1 MTRTVA
7 GPAILAA
14 LVLLVSGAIGAH
26 AATTARVVAFP
37 SSQTI
42 PAAGA
47 LPPGGTRSVS
57 MTAGRGERE
66 GAWIV
71 FDGGGPVAA
80 TVDKG
85 TFGDIGLELAWGH
98 FVQVGSRLVPDAL
111 LPWDGRA
118 RDAERQHQP
127 IYVRVTIP
135 RTVAPGSYRAAVSVT
150 AGGATTSVPLTVRV
164 FPFTFGEGHR
174 NLLTSFHVS
183 PTTYLSTVARL
194 YGLGSPDERR
204 AANVGLFR
212 LLGEYGISPSSW
224 GFGEPRATA
233 GYTTSPKWWLDSAT
247 NMRDAVASG
256 SFAAMRIPISSNRTS
271 PRSWIAGIDPA
282 QPERWCDYLRAV
294 RSFWDQQGWLS
305 HSVPVLY
312 AQDEPTVAGQRLVA
326 RQSKVLHSCWPGAR
340 SIMTGNPLPGGRNR
354 FLSDGRDGDDLDVW
368 VVLSRRWYGQYTVPG
383 AQRAG
388 RSRARELASSIQR
401 VRKRAGVWSYTYGGV
416 GGTPGLSADEPLSNP
431 RLFLLWNALEATDGV
446 LYGQGMTSYD
456 TPNPLD
462 RLSRRGGFVL
472 LYPGKPGPIP
482 SARLEQI
489 RDGIEDWALFDA
501 VRGRSGAGT
510 VRAILGG
517 TGLFSAD
524 RARVELAC
532 RLGCEMRSATKYSWP
547 RWSHDASTGSRIER
561 ARLLALR
568 LAR

>member
-1 MTRTVA
+1 MTRTGV
-7 GPAILAA
+7 GSAILAG
-14 LVLLVSGAIGAH
+14 LVLLASGAIRAQ
-26 AATTARVVAFP
+26 AAPAAQVVAFP

-47 LPPGGTRSVS
+47 LPSGGTLSIS
-57 MTAGRGERE
+57 MRAGRGERE

-85 TFGDIGLELAWGH
+85 TLGDIGLELAWGH

-111 LPWDGRA
+111 LPWDGGA
-118 RDAERQHQP
+118 RDAEREHQP

-135 RTVAPGSYRAAVSVT
+135 RTVAPGSYRGAVSVT
-150 AGGATTSVPLTVRV
+150 AGAATTSVPLTVRV

-174 NLLTSFHVS
+174 TLLTSFHVS
-183 PTTYLSTVARL
+183 PATYLNSVARL

-204 AANVGLFR
+204 AANIALFR

-224 GFGEPRATA
+224 GFGEPRSVA
-233 GYTTSPKWWLDSAT
+233 GYASSPKWWLDSAA
-247 NMRDAVASG
+247 NMRDAAASG
-256 SFAAMRIPISSNRTS
+256 SFSAMRIPISSNRTS
-271 PRSWIAGIDPA
+271 RQNWIAGIDPA
-282 QPERWCDYLRAV
+282 QPEHWCDYLRAV

-305 HSVPVLY
+305 RSVPVLY

-340 SIMTGNPLPGGRNR
+340 SIMTGNPLPGGQNG
-354 FLSDGRDGDDLDVW
+354 FLSDGRNGDDLDVW
-368 VVLSRRWYGQYTVPG
+368 VVLSRRWYGQYTVPK
-383 AQRAG
+383 ARRAG
-388 RSRARELASSIQR
+388 RSRARELAASIQR
-401 VRKRAGVWSYTYGGV
+401 VRKRAGVWSYTYGAV
-416 GGTPGLSADEPLSNP
+416 GGTPGLGADEPLSNP
-431 RLFLLWNALEATDGV
+431 RLFLLWNALEGTDGV

-456 TPNPLD
+456 SPDPLD
-462 RLSRRGGFVL
+462 RLGRRGGFVL
-472 LYPGKPGPIP
+472 LYPGKTGPIP

-489 RDGIEDWALFDA
+489 RDGIEDWAIFDA
-501 VRGRSGAGT
+501 VRGRSGART

-517 TGLFSAD
+517 AGLFSAD
-524 RARVELAC
+524 RGGVKLAC
-532 RLGCEMRSATKYSWP
+532 RLGCEIQSATKYSWP
-547 RWSHDASTGSRIER
+547 RWSHDASTASRIER